1 MAIIDL
7 PDDENQSSI
16 VIMQQVQSDFECM
29 NVVDD
34 LPVESHHQLQ
44 GATVWSRLYIGESHI
59 SYIVIVITYKL

>member
-34 LPVESHHQLQ
+34 LPVDSHHQLQ
-44 GATVWSRLYIGESHI
+44 GATV
-59 SYIVIVITYKL
+59 

>member
-7 PDDENQSSI
+7 PDDENQASI

-34 LPVESHHQLQ
+34 LPVESHHQ
-44 GATVWSRLYIGESHI
+44 
-59 SYIVIVITYKL
+59 VIKGDKVFFSVSLMY